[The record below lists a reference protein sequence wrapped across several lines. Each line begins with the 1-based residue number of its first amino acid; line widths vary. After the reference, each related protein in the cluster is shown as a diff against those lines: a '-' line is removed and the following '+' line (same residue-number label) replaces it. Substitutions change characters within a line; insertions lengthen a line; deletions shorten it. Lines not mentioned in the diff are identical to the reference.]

1 MIQKQLFSN
10 RCFLQKFTWK
20 HLCWSLFLT
29 MLQVSMPETSLK
41 EELWHR
47 YLPVN
52 FLQFFKKPYLKKI
65 TGWLLLLIPLLQP
78 KFYPLIT
85 LCWFFSSLFSF
96 IFDNCNY
103 GSLLKKCPKMKT
115 FLLFTII
122 YSKININVVKII
134 RLGNNLPT
142 HIREYTDFLW
152 QKPQQL
158 PSAKANFKGW
168 KYVFRKSRRCCEKV
182 TRSKIVSK
190 GFNLTKKW
198 FHSTEISNQCSIFI
212 FFAHQIFLLW

>member
-1 MIQKQLFSN
+1 MF
-10 RCFLQKFTWK
+10 FTK
-20 HLCWSLFLT
+20 IH
-29 MLQVSMPETSLK
+29 VKTSLLESFLNNVAGFNAWNFIK
-41 EELWHR
+41 RRLWHR

-134 RLGNNLPT
+134 CLGNNLPT